1 MEKTKKVYESKK
13 FYYLKY
19 NKENISVQLNREL
32 IEELKLTLSDQSV
45 KSYIEDLIKNS
56 IKD

>member
-13 FYYLKY
+13 NYYLKY

-32 IEELKLTLSDQSV
+32 IERLKSKLPDGVST
-45 KSYIEDLIKNS
+45 KSYLEKLIEDSLH
-56 IKD
+56 